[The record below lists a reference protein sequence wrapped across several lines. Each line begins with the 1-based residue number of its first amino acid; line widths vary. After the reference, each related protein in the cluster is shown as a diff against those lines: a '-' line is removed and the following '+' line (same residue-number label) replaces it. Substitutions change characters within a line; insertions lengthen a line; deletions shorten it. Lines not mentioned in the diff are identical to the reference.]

1 MFGTPR
7 SAEDPN
13 PGGPM
18 YAVIRR
24 YTVNAGGA
32 KVLADRVQREFLPI
46 LRSVPGFVSYM
57 YMEGGVEW
65 GRDVLSTVSVFET
78 KAGAEES
85 VQTAAKWVGE
95 NLTEFAPSQ
104 PVITAGEVL
113 TSAMPTGR
121 ANVYSP

>member
-1 MFGTPR
+1 
-7 SAEDPN
+7 
-13 PGGPM
+13 M

-32 KVLADRVQREFLPI
+32 RQLAERVEREFLPI

-57 YMEGGVEW
+57 YMEGGQEW
-65 GRDVLSTVSVFET
+65 GRDVLSTVSVFDT
-78 KAGAEES
+78 KSGAEES
-85 VQTAAKWVGE
+85 VQRAAAWVGE

-113 TSAMPTGR
+113 TGTESGAR
-121 ANVYSP
+121 AAAYAP